1 MGVKDRAEDPN
12 AILID
17 HLPFVAWHKDAQG
30 RFLAVNRAFSDAC
43 GRSTPEELIG
53 LTDYDVWPKELATRY
68 RADDDTVLSTG
79 EARLVEEPIAGP
91 DEVRFFETY
100 KTAVRD
106 RSGRTVGTVGFARD
120 ITVRHNAEVAL
131 REQEDTLRLFT
142 ELASDYVYTVDLQVQ
157 PLAPTMVAGSFEQ
170 TTGFSLEQLATR
182 GGWLSIVH
190 PDDRERVE
198 GVSKAIQAAEPVVI
212 EYRIVHP
219 DGSVRWLRDR
229 IRPIATGGRITRLV
243 GGVRDITENRR
254 QEEELRRRNE
264 QLAQAAKLE
273 AVGRLAN
280 GVAHDFNNLLTAILG
295 FSEVIAMQLE
305 SNAPVL
311 ADLRE
316 VQAAAKRGASL
327 TRQLLA
333 FSRSSAEMPSLVDV
347 NELLSNL
354 EKMLGRLLG
363 SEVDFSLTT
372 SESPAVVRISPHELE
387 RVVVNLALNGR
398 DAMPRGGML
407 SVSVGHVDLDEAA
420 AGEAGVRPGAFVAIR
435 VTDTGVGLE
444 PEVRERLF
452 EPFFTTKESG
462 AGTGLGL
469 ATSYGIVRQ
478 VHGAMVVRS
487 KPGEGSTFEVLLPSI
502 DEPLSAP
509 PPSPPALRGNRRGNI
524 LLVDDEPQ
532 IRDLAGR
539 YLRQLGYQV
548 RTAAHAGEA
557 LVFAEDPS
565 VQIQLL
571 VTDLVM
577 PDMDG
582 LELARRLSLRRPDL
596 RVIFMTGY
604 FPPEALRAAQED
616 GHPVLRKPFSLPDLG
631 HTVAKLVDEE
641 T

>member
-1 MGVKDRAEDPN
+1 MGEKDRSKDPE

-17 HLPFVAWHKDAQG
+17 HLPFVAWHKDEEG

-43 GRSTPEELIG
+43 GRASPADLIG
-53 LTDYDVWPKELATRY
+53 LTDYDVWPEELASRY

-79 EARLVEEPIAGP
+79 NARLVEEPIAGP
-91 DEVRFFETY
+91 GEVRFFETY
-100 KTAVRD
+100 KTAVHD
-106 RSGRTVGTVGFARD
+106 PAGRTVGTVGFSRD
-120 ITVRHNAEVAL
+120 ITDRHNAE
-131 REQEDTLRLFT
+131 
-142 ELASDYVYTVDLQVQ
+142 LA
-157 PLAPTMVAGSFEQ
+157 
-170 TTGFSLEQLATR
+170 
-182 GGWLSIVH
+182 
-190 PDDRERVE
+190 
-198 GVSKAIQAAEPVVI
+198 
-212 EYRIVHP
+212 
-219 DGSVRWLRDR
+219 
-229 IRPIATGGRITRLV
+229 IRRHA
-243 GGVRDITENRR
+243 
-254 QEEELRRRNE
+254 E

-295 FSEVIAMQLE
+295 FSEVVAMQLGDQ
-305 SNAPVL
+305 PTL
-311 ADLRE
+311 LGDLRE

-333 FSRSSAEMPSLVDV
+333 FSRSSAERPSLVDV

-372 SESPAVVRISPHELE
+372 SECPAVVRISPNELE

-407 SVSVGHVDLDEAA
+407 SVSVGRVVLDESAA
-420 AGEAGVRPGAFVAIR
+420 AEAGVHPGAFVAIR
-435 VTDTGVGLE
+435 VTDTGVGLD
-444 PEVRERLF
+444 PEVRARLF
-452 EPFFTTKESG
+452 EPFFTTKEAG

-478 VHGAMVVRS
+478 VHGALIVRS
-487 KPGEGSTFEVLLPSI
+487 KPGEGTTFEVLLPSVE
-502 DEPLSAP
+502 EPLPA
-509 PPSPPALRGNRRGNI
+509 PSPSLPALTGNRSGHI
-524 LLVDDEPQ
+524 LLVDDEGP

-557 LVFAEDPS
+557 LVYAEDPS
-565 VQIQLL
+565 VPIQLL
-571 VTDLVM
+571 ITDLVM

-582 LELARRLSLRRPDL
+582 LELARRLRLRRPGL
-596 RVIFMTGY
+596 RVVFMTGY
-604 FPPEALRAAQED
+604 FPPDALRAAQEG

-631 HTVAKLVDEE
+631 HTVARLVDEGPRA
-641 T
+641 TKP